1 MKKRL
6 FSLLLVVAVVL
17 MAAPVAMAD
26 HCVTCK
32 SGQCAIAFSGG
43 YLSCTQLANGCSL
56 SGSCGG
62 PHPLIEEE
70 YFNSEFVV
78 ASVERLDE
86 PRQPS
91 SEATRVASLETA
103 PQTAER

>member
-6 FSLLLVVAVVL
+6 LMLLVLVAIV
-17 MAAPVAMAD
+17 ATAPMAMAD

-32 SGQCAIAFSGG
+32 FGTCRFATLPAYRF
-43 YLSCTQLANGCSL
+43 CEVTPTGCSL
-56 SGSCGG
+56 SFSCGG

-70 YFNSEFVV
+70 YFTTEFVV

-86 PRQPS
+86 PQQPTA
-91 SEATRVASLETA
+91 SETRVASLEKA
-103 PQTAER
+103 PQQHLDR